1 MSGILGEIAAAKSLV
16 EDLYNFVCRLKT
28 AGVDISDLDLKLR
41 NDRLLLLRYHSVLSQ
56 RLSLLHVHEIGHLE
70 DYFRAVSRVLLEC
83 AKGIE
88 RYEKKGKLGKTI
100 WCLFGD
106 ELQIQETK
114 VAEWIGGLMSWA
126 VVLDADQRMLAKV
139 AQDPLQLERHREE
152 HGHNSRQVDWFGD
165 ANTRDTGP
173 KKLLKHASDAEASW
187 SPGSPGPFDLHL
199 VKDNF
204 MGVSEGANL
213 IGTRMRIREPIERTV
228 WNDTVGHE
236 APSHTDLPLLS
247 NQRVWHQNYTTPEQT
262 ELRFP
267 FASEQ
272 IIGRGAY
279 GTVRKVTINPRY
291 YPLSFHTEPGRQY
304 AVKCITADSEDFVKE
319 ATVLHQLKSRPHDHI
334 VPLIHAWEK
343 DGTGHLLF
351 PLAQGD
357 LRSLLMNV
365 PRTPGKSTERWL
377 LTQMT
382 GIASAISSIHQQSLS
397 HLDLKPENILLYHS
411 EKEGG
416 SRWMLSDFGIS
427 IMSDVKRTEDQPA
440 APSFSGNGQ
449 VTTTASSRR
458 GTEIYRAPPQK
469 RCNDDTDAS
478 ADMWALGCI
487 FLEVMAWYF
496 QPTGYTPLAF
506 HHSRVQTIREHGE
519 TAAENLASARFWALD
534 SRERPI
540 LHPSVVQ
547 QLINIKDLAKCSEWL
562 LDVSYHA
569 ERLLSIRA
577 EARFRASELETILQH
592 GLALKKRA
600 LGDSTSSYAILNGE
614 VLPKADFLLDV
625 MGDSSTITHVQQDE
639 TTRRRRVLVSNALSC
654 EKSAEQIAQTQ
665 ERPSLR
671 KSGKWGR
678 NEIRSEYLQR

>member
-16 EDLYNFVCRLKT
+16 EDLYNFVCRVKS
-28 AGVDISDLDLKLR
+28 AGVDIGDLDLKLR

-56 RLSLLHVHEIGHLE
+56 RLSLLHVHEISHLE

-88 RYEKKGKLGKTI
+88 RYEKKGKLGKAI

-106 ELQIQETK
+106 ELQIRETK

-126 VVLDADQRMLAKV
+126 VVVDADQRMLAKV
-139 AQDPLQLERHREE
+139 PQDPLHLERNREE
-152 HGHNSRQVDWFGD
+152 HGHNPRLVNPFND
-165 ANTRDTGP
+165 ANTSDSGP

-187 SPGSPGPFDLHL
+187 SPVNPGLHL
-199 VKDNF
+199 VKDDI
-204 MGVSEGANL
+204 MGVSGGANL
-213 IGTRMRIREPIERTV
+213 IPTRMRVREPIERSI

-236 APSHTDLPLLS
+236 ASSHTDLPL
-247 NQRVWHQNYTTPEQT
+247 EQT
-262 ELRFP
+262 ELRLP

-272 IIGRGAY
+272 MIGRGAY
-279 GTVRKVTINPRY
+279 GTVSKVTINPRC

-304 AVKCITADSEDFVKE
+304 AVKRFRGNSRGFMQERR
-319 ATVLHQLKSRPHDHI
+319 VLHQLSSRPHDHI

-357 LRSLLMNV
+357 LRSLLVNV
-365 PRTPGKSTERWL
+365 PPTPGKSTERWL

-382 GIASAISSIHQQSLS
+382 GIASAFSSIHEHYTS
-397 HLDLKPENILLYHS
+397 HGDLKPENVLIFHS

-427 IMSDVKRTEDQPA
+427 KYMSEVERTEDQPA
-440 APSFSGNGQ
+440 ARSFSGNGQ
-449 VTTTASSRR
+449 VTTTASSRG
-458 GTEIYRAPPQK
+458 GTEVYRAPPQR
-469 RCNDDTDAS
+469 RCNHDTDAS

-506 HHSRVQTIREHGE
+506 HHSRVQTIREYGD
-519 TAAENLASARFWALD
+519 TAAEDLASARFWSLD

-540 LHPSVVQ
+540 LHPSVIQ
-547 QLINIKDLAKCSEWL
+547 QLSNIKDLAKSSEWL
-562 LDVSYHA
+562 LDVSYHV

-577 EARFRASELETILQH
+577 EARYRASELETILQH
-592 GLALKKRA
+592 GLALKNMA
-600 LGDSTSSYAILNGE
+600 LGNSPSSYAILNGE
-614 VLPKADFLLDV
+614 PLPKADFLLDV
-625 MGDSSTITHVQQDE
+625 MGNSLTITYVQQDE
-639 TTRRRRVLVSNALSC
+639 TTRRQKALVSN
-654 EKSAEQIAQTQ
+654 SAEQIAQTQ
-665 ERPSLR
+665 ERSSLR
-671 KSGKWGR
+671 KSRKWGR
-678 NEIRSEYLQR
+678 NEMRSEYLQR